1 MKKTIISGFLAAYI
15 GLFVVG
21 IGVFGVTTLAPNT
34 VSAQT
39 TNYKGLVQCDG
50 VVTDP
55 STQKKCDFNALI
67 DQINFLINWAFFMAI
82 PIASGFLVYAG
93 YYYMF
98 TGEEG
103 HKKAKAI
110 FSSVGIGLIAA
121 AGGWLVIHTIIK
133 FLVKPGLGAGSLIG
147 S

>member
-1 MKKTIISGFLAAYI
+1 MKKTILSGFLTLYI
-15 GLFVVG
+15 GMFVLG
-21 IGVFGVTTLAPNT
+21 IGTLG

-39 TNYKGLVQCDG
+39 NSNYKGLVQCDG

-103 HKKAKAI
+103 HKKAKDI

-133 FLVKPGLGAGSLIG
+133 FLVKPGLGAGALIG